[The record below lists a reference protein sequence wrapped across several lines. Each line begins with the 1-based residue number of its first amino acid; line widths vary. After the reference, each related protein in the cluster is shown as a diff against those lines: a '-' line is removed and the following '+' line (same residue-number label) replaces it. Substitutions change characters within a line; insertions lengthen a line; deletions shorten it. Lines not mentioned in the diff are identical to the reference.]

1 MAPSG
6 PTRREVRE
14 GESLLIGALWGALRV
29 FRILA
34 VVYAAWGAWV
44 RRGDMAHPGAAL
56 IILALLALWAAYMY
70 AVPRRTLGIHIIELI
85 LTSLTLLAT
94 RWVDTPLAAQE
105 GVTTI
110 PGVYQAVPISAI
122 ALIGGWRAGLVVAV
136 IVTAVMVAQV
146 GQIDSEPLSN
156 AGLLIMLGV
165 CIGYGA
171 DIARKEHAALRRAL
185 AKQAEVAERDRLAR
199 TVHDGVLQ
207 ALAFI
212 HRRGVDLGGEAARLG
227 VLAAQH
233 EHQLRALASG
243 VPLPELEAAVDGPV
257 DLRTILQVPAAG
269 MATLVCPHEPV
280 EVDLARAR
288 EVAAAVE
295 SALDNVRLHAGDEAK
310 AWVLV
315 DDLGADVV
323 VTVRDNGVGIAQ
335 DVIDEAATR
344 GRLGISSSI
353 QGRIEDLGGRAT
365 YVFGPG
371 GGTTVEMWLPKEV
384 SGRV

>member
-1 MAPSG
+1 M
-6 PTRREVRE
+6 
-14 GESLLIGALWGALRV
+14 
-29 FRILA
+29 
-34 VVYAAWGAWV
+34 
-44 RRGDMAHPGAAL
+44 
-56 IILALLALWAAYMY
+56 
-70 AVPRRTLGIHIIELI
+70 
-85 LTSLTLLAT
+85 
-94 RWVDTPLAAQE
+94 
-105 GVTTI
+105 
-110 PGVYQAVPISAI
+110 
-122 ALIGGWRAGLVVAV
+122 
-136 IVTAVMVAQV
+136 
-146 GQIDSEPLSN
+146 
-156 AGLLIMLGV
+156 
-165 CIGYGA
+165 
-171 DIARKEHAALRRAL
+171 
-185 AKQAEVAERDRLAR
+185 
-199 TVHDGVLQ
+199 
-207 ALAFI
+207 
-212 HRRGVDLGGEAARLG
+212 
-227 VLAAQH
+227 
-233 EHQLRALASG
+233 
-243 VPLPELEAAVDGPV
+243 PLPELEAAVDGPV

>member
-185 AKQAEVAERDRLAR
+185 A
-199 TVHDGVLQ
+199 
-207 ALAFI
+207 
-212 HRRGVDLGGEAARLG
+212 
-227 VLAAQH
+227 
-233 EHQLRALASG
+233 
-243 VPLPELEAAVDGPV
+243 
-257 DLRTILQVPAAG
+257 
-269 MATLVCPHEPV
+269 
-280 EVDLARAR
+280 
-288 EVAAAVE
+288 
-295 SALDNVRLHAGDEAK
+295 
-310 AWVLV
+310 
-315 DDLGADVV
+315 
-323 VTVRDNGVGIAQ
+323 
-335 DVIDEAATR
+335 
-344 GRLGISSSI
+344 
-353 QGRIEDLGGRAT
+353 
-365 YVFGPG
+365 
-371 GGTTVEMWLPKEV
+371 
-384 SGRV
+384 